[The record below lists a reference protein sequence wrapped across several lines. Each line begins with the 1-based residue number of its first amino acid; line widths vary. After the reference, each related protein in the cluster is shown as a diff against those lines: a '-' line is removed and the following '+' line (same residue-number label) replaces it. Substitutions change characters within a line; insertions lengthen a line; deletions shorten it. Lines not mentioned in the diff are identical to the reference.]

1 MKSHMKTLLSKDSDE
16 KRLIHFKCDNNKIMI
31 GNNTDKIINEFFS
44 SLLPGYHS
52 SELVFTYINGVHY
65 KCNRT
70 SSNCDG
76 SYINSLEWQ

>member
-1 MKSHMKTLLSKDSDE
+1 
-16 KRLIHFKCDNNKIMI
+16 MI